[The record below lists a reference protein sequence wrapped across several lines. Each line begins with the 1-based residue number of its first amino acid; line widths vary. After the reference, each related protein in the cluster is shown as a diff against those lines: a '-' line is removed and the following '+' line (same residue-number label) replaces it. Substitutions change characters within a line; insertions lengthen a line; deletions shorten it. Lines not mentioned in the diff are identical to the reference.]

1 MGSRLL
7 SKSSIADLEEVI
19 DAFRVFKYVS
29 LIHHQTRAYFKTLRN
44 RHHWELGAGDG
55 NWLRLC
61 LCAMIKAAAA
71 AQKAG
76 MTVTRKRD

>member
-1 MGSRLL
+1 MRYTP
-7 SKSSIADLEEVI
+7 
-19 DAFRVFKYVS
+19 FRVFTYVG
-29 LIHHQTRAYFKTLRN
+29 LIRHRTRTHFKTLRN
-44 RHHWELGAGDG
+44 RHHWELRAGDG

-76 MTVTRKRD
+76 ITVTRKRD